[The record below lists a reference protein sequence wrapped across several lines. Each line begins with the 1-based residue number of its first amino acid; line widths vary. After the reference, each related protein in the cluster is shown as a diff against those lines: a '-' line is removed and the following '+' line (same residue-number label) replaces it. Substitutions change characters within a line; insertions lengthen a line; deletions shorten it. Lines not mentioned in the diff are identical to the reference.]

1 MDDRDPEH
9 DPDRPDLDADLV
21 DEDEDED
28 DDLVAEDE
36 GDEDDDADLEPEDRT
51 ADAGADAVERLRGLV
66 AYLATNLV
74 DDPDGV
80 EVAAE
85 RRGQSVHLSLRVPEE
100 ELGKVIGRQGR
111 IARAM
116 RTALMI
122 AGSRTNLR
130 ASLDIE
136 G

>member
-1 MDDRDPEH
+1 MDDV
-9 DPDRPDLDADLV
+9 DRGLEPYEDV
-21 DEDEDED
+21 DGEEDEEFED
-28 DDLVAEDE
+28 G
-36 GDEDDDADLEPEDRT
+36 GDGAAPLTSADP
-51 ADAGADAVERLRGLV
+51 VEELRGLV
-66 AYLATNLV
+66 LYLATSLV
-74 DDPDGV
+74 DEPDAV
-80 EVAAE
+80 EVTAE
-85 RRGQSVHLSLRVPEE
+85 RRGPGVHLSLRVPEE

-122 AGSRTNLR
+122 AGSRHNLR